1 MEKRMDVVKERRLA
15 NGLELTI
22 YDASRRVAGDR
33 WYVALVARIPVEVAE
48 EDFQGHEEPAPELF
62 KEFVEQEGAPRV
74 VFEIKK
80 ERNFIDERER
90 EAVFGKLLSE
100 LETHCLQYMANARF
114 AQGIKR
120 KRLQEFM
127 ERRKWWRE

>member
-1 MEKRMDVVKERRLA
+1 MEIVKEMRLA

-22 YDASRRVAGDR
+22 YDTSRRVAGDR
-33 WYVALVARIPVEVAE
+33 WYVGLVARIPVPVEE
-48 EDFQGHEEPAPELF
+48 EDFAGWDEPAHLLF
-62 KEFVEQEGAPRV
+62 QEFVEQEGEPRV

-80 ERNFIDERER
+80 ERNFIDQGER
-90 EAVFGKLLSE
+90 EAVFARLLSD
-100 LETHCLQYMANARF
+100 LEAHCVEYMGHSRF

-127 ERRKWWRE
+127 ERRRWWRE